1 MTYIIWEKKCLQF
14 SDVYPVPIGKMM
26 GYTDKMDAL
35 LYLKNGPCRKV
46 KKFSL

>member
-1 MTYIIWEKKCLQF
+1 MVKKCLQF
-14 SDVYPVPIGKMM
+14 SGVFPVPIGKMI

-35 LYLKNGPCRKV
+35 LYHKNVHCRKV